1 MAQDPR
7 KPKIPFPKTD
17 FRKPT
22 KFQADMAKRLAKLSK
37 NKKAKNKVN
46 KPKVNKPKVNKPKVP
61 KPSTSAISKILR
73 KMGPKGKAAA
83 LLLAGVGIGAGGSAL
98 INKKNSVAKS
108 SKAREK
114 SLKEPARKDEP
125 KTRRGPSGP
134 SMTSMRASSTGP
146 KPRNK
151 NVTKRP
157 KRPSKQGS
165 FGR

>member
-37 NKKAKNKVN
+37 NKKAKNKVT
-46 KPKVNKPKVNKPKVP
+46 KTKVP
-61 KPSTSAISKILR
+61 KTPSKSAISKILS

-83 LLLAGVGIGAGGSAL
+83 AILAGVGIGAGGTAL
-98 INKKNSVAKS
+98 MNKKKAPVKKNSVAKAVVK
-108 SKAREK
+108 KA
-114 SLKEPARKDEP
+114 EP

-134 SMTSMRASSTGP
+134 SMTSMRAPSTGP

-157 KRPSKQGS
+157 KGPSKQGS